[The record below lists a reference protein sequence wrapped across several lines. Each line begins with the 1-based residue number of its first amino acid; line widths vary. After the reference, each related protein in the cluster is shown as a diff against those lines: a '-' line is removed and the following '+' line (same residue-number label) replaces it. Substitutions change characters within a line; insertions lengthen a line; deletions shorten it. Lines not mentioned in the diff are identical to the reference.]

1 MNKLRV
7 NEIYIAFEGEGIL
20 IGELHQ
26 FIRLQGCKVGCKTC
40 DTKYA
45 ISEKGGTLMRYKDII
60 EKLNPSIKKV
70 VITGGDPLLQKD
82 SLIPF
87 LKILIENSYFI
98 IAELTG
104 LSYDEDIVKYVD
116 FLSLDLKTPSAGI
129 DLLEN
134 QFDILSKYIFN
145 HPYVQIKAVISN
157 EEDLEYAIDIFS
169 LIHDKHPYTP
179 LVFTPCWEDD
189 IPSKELINLIKER
202 LVEEGMDYIRVI
214 LQQHKMVYGSSMKG
228 V

>member
-1 MNKLRV
+1 MSKSKKNKV
-7 NEIYIAFEGEGIL
+7 YVDFEKEGIL
-20 IGELHQ
+20 VGELHQ
-26 FIRLQGCKVGCKTC
+26 FIKIDKKIDKNIYKKVLEQ
-40 DTKYA
+40 
-45 ISEKGGTLMRYKDII
+45 IS
-60 EKLNPSIKKV
+60 PSIKKV
-70 VITGGDPLLQKD
+70 VIFADSLQKD
-82 SLIPF
+82 RLISLIKF
-87 LKILIENSYFI
+87 LIENKHFI
-98 IAELTG
+98 IVETNAADYNE
-104 LSYDEDIVKYVD
+104 EIIKYAD
-116 FLSLDLKTPSAGI
+116 FISLNLVTPSAGTN
-129 DLLEN
+129 LPEN

-202 LVEEGMDYIRVI
+202 LVEEGMDYVRVI

>member
-1 MNKLRV
+1 MSKSKKNKV
-7 NEIYIAFEGEGIL
+7 YVDFEKEGIL
-20 IGELHQ
+20 VGELHQ
-26 FIRLQGCKVGCKTC
+26 FIKIDKKINENT
-40 DTKYA
+40 
-45 ISEKGGTLMRYKDII
+45 YKKIL
-60 EKLNPSIKKV
+60 EQVNPSIKKV
-70 VITGGDPLLQKD
+70 VIFAD
-82 SLIPF
+82 SLQRNKLTSLIKF
-87 LKILIENSYFI
+87 LIENEHFI
-98 IAELTG
+98 IVETNAADYNE
-104 LSYDEDIVKYVD
+104 EIIKYAD
-116 FLSLDLKTPSAGI
+116 FISLNLVTSSAGTN
-129 DLLEN
+129 LPEN

-214 LQQHKMVYGSSMKG
+214 LQQHKMIYGSSMKG

>member
-7 NEIYIAFEGEGIL
+7 NEIYTVLEGEGIL

-26 FIRLQGCKVGCKTC
+26 FIRLQGCRVGCKTC

-45 ISEKGGTLMRYKDII
+45 ISEKGGTLMEYKDII

-82 SLIPF
+82 SLVPF
-87 LKILIENSYFI
+87 LKILIE
-98 IAELTG
+98 
-104 LSYDEDIVKYVD
+104 
-116 FLSLDLKTPSAGI
+116 SLDLKTPSAGI
-129 DLLEN
+129 NLPEN

-157 EEDLEYAIDIFS
+157 EEDLEYAIDMFS

-179 LVFTPCWEDD
+179 LVFTPCWEND

-202 LVEEGMDYIRVI
+202 LMEEKMDYVRVI